1 MIGQS
6 VAQRGKNYRWSI
18 VLRLNKIQA
27 LGKIGVLPEEK
38 KRAQPFEVDLA
49 IETDL
54 SLAGSS
60 DDLDDTI
67 NYGEITELVAA
78 IIRNETHQLLEK
90 VATRIAT
97 EVLAIPAV
105 RGVHITVRKMRP
117 PLPEFL
123 ESSAVNIYCAK

>member
-1 MIGQS
+1 MVDRIE
-6 VAQRGKNYRWSI
+6 
-18 VLRLNKIQA
+18 LNKIQA

-38 KRAQPFEVDLA
+38 QRAQPFEVDLA

-67 NYGEITELVAA
+67 NYGEVTELVAA

-105 RGVHITVRKMRP
+105 SGVHITVRKMRP

-123 ESSAVNIYCAK
+123 ESSAVNIYRSK

>member
-1 MIGQS
+1 MVDRIE
-6 VAQRGKNYRWSI
+6 
-18 VLRLNKIQA
+18 LNKIQA

-38 KRAQPFEVDLA
+38 KREQPFEVDLA

-123 ESSAVNIYCAK
+123 ESSAVNIYRSK